1 MPSVGA
7 SVDGIPDSLVFLRL
21 VVEVVKEV
29 EELLARVDGGVMAQQ
44 REVRVV
50 LRVVDVEVERHV
62 AGIALEQH
70 LQVVHARV
78 VEQGG
83 VDVDGEPLYALVLHV
98 VHEFHALDD
107 QLQAVG
113 RVGESLSHG
122 GCDVYDVLLLQHV
135 LPLCPFVAE
144 ERQLALTVEVFDG
157 DDAER
162 LVVLR
167 ES

>member
-7 SVDGIPDSLVFLRL
+7 SVNGISDSLVFLRL

-29 EELLARVDGGVMAQQ
+29 EKLLARVDGGVMAQK

-113 RVGESLSHG
+113 RVGVECAFVSTHPCARLSAT
-122 GCDVYDVLLLQHV
+122 
-135 LPLCPFVAE
+135 PFRVVCSHNAKKPFQSGAR
-144 ERQLALTVEVFDG
+144 ER
-157 DDAER
+157 
-162 LVVLR
+162 
-167 ES
+167 

>member
-7 SVDGIPDSLVFLRL
+7 SVNGIPDSLVFLRL

-78 VEQGG
+78 AEQDG
-83 VDVDGEPLYALVLHV
+83 VDVDGELVYRLVLDIGEELYLLYHQV
-98 VHEFHALDD
+98 VGIGIVAESLLTAGRDVDGIFLLKHALPFWP
-107 QLQAVG
+107 
-113 RVGESLSHG
+113 
-122 GCDVYDVLLLQHV
+122 LL
-135 LPLCPFVAE
+135 AE
-144 ERQLALTVEVFDG
+144 ESKLARTVEV
-157 DDAER
+157 
-162 LVVLR
+162 L
-167 ES
+167 